1 VGGWAPTGE
10 EGYLGLTDGIDR
22 MVADEVV
29 QKADELWH
37 ERINSIM
44 KAIEVAVQNGVARAF
59 SG

>member
-1 VGGWAPTGE
+1 
-10 EGYLGLTDGIDR
+10 